1 MKQRRSKIESENQML
16 CKYDLPAGDL
26 LFVSILCIAEN
37 L

>member
-1 MKQRRSKIESENQML
+1 MKQRRSKIEIKNQML
-16 CKYDLPAGDL
+16 CKYNLPAGDL